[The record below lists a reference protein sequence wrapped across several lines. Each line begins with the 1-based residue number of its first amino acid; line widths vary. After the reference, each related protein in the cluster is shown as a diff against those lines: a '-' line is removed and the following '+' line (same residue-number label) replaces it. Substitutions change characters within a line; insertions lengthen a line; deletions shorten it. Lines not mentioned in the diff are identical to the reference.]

1 MRWFLLSTFLIKV
14 IHSLRIVALDWIDLH
29 CSSFAWFLRTFWL
42 TESVVYSNK
51 HCKAPLS
58 FENERLI
65 NSCIMIMIMIM
76 IIIVSITNF
85 SIMIGSPRAYLSGNR
100 RVITCVSNYRCSIWT
115 FVIVYLRDFHVNY
128 ARFNVFLR
136 DVFYSFQ
143 NLLKAPLMFSL
154 KRNSQKTFLFR
165 NLL

>member
-1 MRWFLLSTFLIKV
+1 
-14 IHSLRIVALDWIDLH
+14 
-29 CSSFAWFLRTFWL
+29 
-42 TESVVYSNK
+42 
-51 HCKAPLS
+51 
-58 FENERLI
+58 
-65 NSCIMIMIMIM
+65 M

-85 SIMIGSPRAYLSGNR
+85 SIIIGSPRAYLSGNR

-115 FVIVYLRDFHVNY
+115 FVIGYLRDFHVNY

-143 NLLKAPLMFSL
+143 NLLKAPVMFSL

-165 NLL
+165 NLLWIRLISNCTSCRTIQGIILLIVSKRPRASCSSDFEITPVITPWIVFLPGPITITYDYDYYYYCCCCFSLNTLLD